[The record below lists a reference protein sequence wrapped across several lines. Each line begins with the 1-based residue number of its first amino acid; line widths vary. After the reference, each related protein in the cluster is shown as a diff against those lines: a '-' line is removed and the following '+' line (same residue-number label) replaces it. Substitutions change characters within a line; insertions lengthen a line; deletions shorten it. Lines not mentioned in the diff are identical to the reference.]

1 MVEKWLL
8 QVEEVM
14 ISSVKKIIGDSVGSY
29 RGTPRERWV
38 LDWPGQVVICVSS
51 IFWTME
57 VEEAFGIENGVTA
70 YLEKCN
76 GQIDQIV
83 ELVRGPL
90 SAGERITLGA
100 LTVIDVHGEFLC
112 FSVYRCAK

>member
-14 ISSVKKIIGDSVGSY
+14 IASIKKIIGDSVAAY

-57 VEEAFGIENGVTA
+57 VEEAFGVEKGVEL
-70 YLEKCN
+70 YLQKCN
-76 GQIDQIV
+76 SQIDQIV
-83 ELVRGPL
+83 ELVRGQL
-90 SAGERITLGA
+90 STGERITLGA
-100 LTVIDVHGEFLC
+100 LTVIDVHG
-112 FSVYRCAK
+112 K